1 MQSDQCLRRAAPTHP
16 AVLLETLTSIE
27 PIEKLIH
34 QGGTAPPISVL
45 SAQRLTFRLQ
55 VEGGRWRN

>member
-1 MQSDQCLRRAAPTHP
+1 MQYWIAFPLRKLLVDSLSDACGDLRLPER
-16 AVLLETLTSIE
+16 
-27 PIEKLIH
+27 IH